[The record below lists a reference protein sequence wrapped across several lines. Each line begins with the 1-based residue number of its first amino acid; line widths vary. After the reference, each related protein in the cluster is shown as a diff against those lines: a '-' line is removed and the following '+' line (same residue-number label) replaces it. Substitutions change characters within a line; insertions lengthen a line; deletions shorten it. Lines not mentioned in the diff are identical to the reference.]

1 MQQQMRDVYLI
12 HRWRAAQCG
21 TAAGML
27 PLAAVRDSGVRTE
40 LLHAIPRP
48 ATWLWC

>member
-12 HRWRAAQCG
+12 HRWR
-21 TAAGML
+21 AAGML